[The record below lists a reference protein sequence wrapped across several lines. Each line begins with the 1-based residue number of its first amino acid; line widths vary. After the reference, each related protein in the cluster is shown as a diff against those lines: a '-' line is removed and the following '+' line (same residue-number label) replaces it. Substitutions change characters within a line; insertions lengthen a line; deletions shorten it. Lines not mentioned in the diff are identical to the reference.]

1 MVAVVDLADVTVRR
15 GSTTMLD
22 GVSWQVGEH
31 DRWVVLGA
39 NGAGKTTLLR
49 LLSGDIHPTRGVA
62 GVLDEVL
69 GAVNVFDLRP
79 RIGLVSQAFEER
91 VPRGE
96 RVHDLVVSA
105 AWAVLGRWREEY
117 DDLDHERADA
127 LLERFGMAE
136 LRDRTFGTLSSGE
149 RKRVEIARALMVDPE
164 LLLLDEPASGL
175 DLAGRERLL
184 ALLSE
189 LAADPTAP
197 ASVMVTHHVEEIP
210 TGVTHALLLKK
221 GHIVAAGP
229 VREVLTEPLMSETFD
244 LPLRLLMSHGR
255 FTARAR

>member
-1 MVAVVDLADVTVRR
+1 MVAVVDLVDVSVRR
-15 GSTTMLD
+15 GSTMLLD
-22 GVSWQVGEH
+22 GINWQVGES

-49 LLSGDIHPTRGVA
+49 LLTGDLYPTTGMA

-79 RIGLVSQAFEER
+79 RIGLVSQTFQER

-96 RVHDLVVSA
+96 TVHDLVVSA
-105 AWAVLGRWREEY
+105 AYAVVGRWHEEY
-117 DDLDHERADA
+117 EGFDHERADA
-127 LLERFGMAE
+127 LLDRFGMLE

-164 LLLLDEPASGL
+164 LLLLDEPAAGL
-175 DLAGRERLL
+175 DLGGREKLVRLL
-184 ALLSE
+184 GH
-189 LAADPTAP
+189 LASDPVAP

-210 TGVTHALLLKK
+210 PGITHAMLLKK
-221 GHIVAAGP
+221 GRIVASGP
-229 VREVLTEPLMSETFD
+229 AREVLTEPLMSEAFD
-244 LPLRLLMSHGR
+244 LPLRLLMSQGR

>member
-1 MVAVVDLADVTVRR
+1 MVAVVDLVDVSVRR
-15 GSTTMLD
+15 GNTVMLE
-22 GVSWQVGEH
+22 GINWQVGES

-49 LLSGDIHPTRGVA
+49 LLTGDLYPTSGMA

-69 GAVNVFDLRP
+69 GAVNIFDLRP
-79 RIGLVSQAFEER
+79 RIGLVSQIFQER

-96 RVHDLVVSA
+96 TVHDLVVSA
-105 AWAVLGRWREEY
+105 AYAVVGRWHEEY
-117 DDLDHERADA
+117 ESFDHERADA
-127 LLERFGMAE
+127 LLDRFGMLQ

-149 RKRVEIARALMVDPE
+149 RKRVEIARGLMVDPE

-175 DLAGRERLL
+175 DLGGREKLVTLL
-184 ALLSE
+184 GH
-189 LAADPTAP
+189 LAADTAAP

-210 TGVTHALLLKK
+210 PGITHAMLLKK
-221 GHIVAAGP
+221 GRIVASGP
-229 VREVLTEPLMSETFD
+229 AREVLTEPLMSETFD
-244 LPLRLLMSHGR
+244 MPLRLIMSQGR